1 MFCFSGQVLGRK
13 KIGVKVCSCPRRD
26 MLKEEEIERKRLIG
40 VKAFNKR
47 TLIEDCEIPEKV
59 QKTNKDNSED
69 KIYELPSVC
78 NLILYFINQL

>member
-26 MLKEEEIERKRLIG
+26 MLKEEEIDKKRIIG
-40 VKAFNKR
+40 VKALNKR
-47 TLIEDCEIPEKV
+47 ATLIEDSEIPEKIP
-59 QKTNKDNSED
+59 KTNNDNTKD

-78 NLILYFINQL
+78 NLIF